1 MFIKNKRIGGAWEK
15 VDEVST
21 GENFTIQPL
30 FSDVFYCVSVNA
42 PDKSV
47 TGGII
52 PKREQLMFTKVS
64 GDLYLKDADG
74 LGHTLINIDIVEA

>member
-21 GENFTIQPL
+21 GETFTIQPL
-30 FSDVFYCVSVNA
+30 FSDVFYCVSVDT

-74 LGHTLINIDIVEA
+74 LGHTLINIDIGEA

>member
-1 MFIKNKRIGGAWEK
+1 MFVKNKRIGGAWEK

-21 GENFTIQPL
+21 GETFTIQPL
-30 FSDVFYCVSVNA
+30 FSDVFYCVSASV

-47 TGGII
+47 TGGIV
-52 PKREQLMFTKVS
+52 PKKKQLMFTKVG

-74 LGHTLINIDIVEA
+74 LGHTLVNIDKVEA